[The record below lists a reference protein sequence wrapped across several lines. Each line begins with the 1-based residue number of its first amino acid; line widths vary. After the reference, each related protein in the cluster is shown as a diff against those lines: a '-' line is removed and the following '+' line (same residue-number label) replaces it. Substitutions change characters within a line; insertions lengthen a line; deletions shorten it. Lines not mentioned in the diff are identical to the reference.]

1 MGFFLSCPHC
11 HGMAVEP
18 GWHIGQSRVLRPQPW
33 EPHGLASTLDTTQFQ
48 RLPSSMGPAVCVPM
62 GLRLSHGHAGPRPAL
77 CCPVC
82 ECPTLRG
89 SEEMR
94 SEPGPGT
101 QWEPG
106 SAPKSLCCWTNAF
119 PARLCLY
126 QDTNVTSVCLRTF
139 HRMLGKMLQAIPNP
153 ASCKKGLTSTLP
165 LLTWFLCSGVRRASQ
180 HSSSTHN
187 AIVRRTSIR
196 DP

>member
-1 MGFFLSCPHC
+1 MRLFLSCTHC
-11 HGMAVEP
+11 HGVAVEP
-18 GWHIGQSRVLRPQPW
+18 GWHIGQSRVLCSQPW

-48 RLPSSMGPAVCVPM
+48 RLPSSMEPADCVPM
-62 GLRLSHGHAGPRPAL
+62 GLCLSHGHAGPRPAL

-106 SAPKSLCCWTNAF
+106 SAPKSLCCWKDAF
-119 PARLCLY
+119 PAQLCLY

-139 HRMLGKMLQAIPNP
+139 HGDAEQDAADNSKPCVLHKGPDIRTTLAHLVPMLWRQQ
-153 ASCKKGLTSTLP
+153 S
-165 LLTWFLCSGVRRASQ
+165 
-180 HSSSTHN
+180 
-187 AIVRRTSIR
+187 
-196 DP
+196 